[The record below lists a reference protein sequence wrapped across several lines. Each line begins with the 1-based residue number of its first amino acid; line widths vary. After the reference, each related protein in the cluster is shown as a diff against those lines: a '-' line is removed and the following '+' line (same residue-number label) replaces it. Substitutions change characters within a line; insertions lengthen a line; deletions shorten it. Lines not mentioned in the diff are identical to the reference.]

1 MAERRDCGVE
11 GENLSGK
18 DKGLAPSEKLE
29 N

>member
-1 MAERRDCGVE
+1 MAERRDCGFE

-18 DKGLAPSEKLE
+18 DKGLVPSEKLE

>member
-1 MAERRDCGVE
+1 VAERRDCGVE

-18 DKGLAPSEKLE
+18 EKGHAPSEKLE